1 MQFLLAPCYFYDQC
15 GLAWGSVCS
24 TGTPTR
30 SPSLD
35 HPGTDQKANDK
46 DRYKYNYN
54 DNDIDT
60 YKIIHPGT
68 DQPWAREHI
77 DDKYM
82 NAYSIHFLNFK
93 IVGGEIPHFPFFF
106 AESVGKNI
114 VYHFPN
120 KIFKILLRIW
130 LTRNLLVKPL
140 TRVTIRA

>member
-35 HPGTDQKANDK
+35 HPGTDQKGNDK

-68 DQPWAREHI
+68 DQPWAMKNI
-77 DDKYM
+77 IV
-82 NAYSIHFLNFK
+82 YSILFLNFK
-93 IVGGEIPHFPFFF
+93 ILGGKSRIFPFFVI
-106 AESVGKNI
+106 ESVPK
-114 VYHFPN
+114 PT
-120 KIFKILLRIW
+120 
-130 LTRNLLVKPL
+130 LTLKKEG
-140 TRVTIRA
+140 TI